1 VDVIVTGVIL
11 ESGKTTALKV
21 QSSPRPDLNAE
32 ALNTVSQWTF
42 QPMICNDQVVMQGA
56 DFVVHFQ
63 GR

>member
-1 VDVIVTGVIL
+1 
-11 ESGKTTALKV
+11 
-21 QSSPRPDLNAE
+21 
-32 ALNTVSQWTF
+32 LNTVSQWTF